1 MKTENAFLKH
11 KTAPACFVSVEISQR
26 TPLKKFRPLV
36 SPWAMGFYTGI
47 GMALVV
53 PALLNHYE
61 PIVRVQLANP
71 NPASSFTP

>member
-26 TPLKKFRPLV
+26 TPLKKLRPFV

-47 GMALVV
+47 GLTIAAFSLI
-53 PALLNHYE
+53 NRYE
-61 PIVRVQLANP
+61 PFVRGELVYPIPVNP
-71 NPASSFTP
+71 FTP

>member
-47 GMALVV
+47 GLTIA
-53 PALLNHYE
+53 AFSLLNRYE
-61 PIVRVQLANP
+61 PLVRGELVYP
-71 NPASSFTP
+71 IPVSPFTP